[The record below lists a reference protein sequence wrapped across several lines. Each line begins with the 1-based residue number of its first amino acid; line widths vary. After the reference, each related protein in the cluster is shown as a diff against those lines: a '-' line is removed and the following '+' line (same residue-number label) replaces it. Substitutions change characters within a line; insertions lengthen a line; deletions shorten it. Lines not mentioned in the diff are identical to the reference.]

1 MARMIPSEVYR
12 PSTPPGEIKVFEA
25 LRDDPETKDWVV
37 LHSLDIVHHRSQ
49 ISGEI
54 DFVVIIPKKGVLVI
68 EVKSHSFI
76 DRRDGLW
83 FFGRGDRSGSPRGPF
98 KQVSNA
104 MHSLQDSVLKRM
116 PGLKAVPFATC
127 VIFTDCEFKQT
138 STEWHDWEIIDSA
151 KLSRPIGGL
160 LFGVMENWR
169 AKFASAPSG
178 RWFSRDAED
187 PTPEQVDV
195 LTDFLRPSFE
205 LYESPKSQAARRADE
220 LKRYTESQ
228 YGAIDAMSF
237 NKRVIFQGPAG
248 TGKTM
253 LAIEAARRAAA
264 NGRRVLFLC
273 FNNLLGEWLRK
284 ETEPLAPL
292 VETTTLHKYL
302 LRVAA
307 IQDGAN
313 YSSSKF
319 WSEELPTKALEAL
332 IEKGRDE
339 NAYDEIVI
347 DEAQDILRPNY
358 IDILDLT
365 LKDGLEK
372 GRWRIFGD
380 FEKQAIYK
388 SDASLTLEEV
398 IETRLP
404 RAMVFSLRDNCRNR
418 PRVAE
423 MVHLLGGLKPRYSH
437 ILRPDDGQQPRIKYY
452 SNLSQQLEHLTAE
465 LADLY
470 REGFDPGEIVIL
482 SPKAPSECA
491 AGKVAASPWRERLRP
506 ITGASE
512 KQIRYSSIHAFK
524 GLEAGAIIVTDLEN
538 IIDASDL
545 FYIAVTRTLHRL
557 VLLISD
563 QAKQD
568 VIITLLGQAG
578 S

>member
-1 MARMIPSEVYR
+1 MARMIPSEVYG
-12 PSTPPGEIKVFEA
+12 PSTPPGEITVFEA
-25 LRDDPETKDWVV
+25 LRDDPETQDWVV

-83 FFGRGDRSGSPRGPF
+83 FMGRADRSGSPRGPF
-98 KQVSNA
+98 KQVSTA
-104 MHSLQDSVLKRM
+104 MHSLHDSVLKRM

-127 VIFTDCEFKQT
+127 VIFTHCEFKQT

-160 LFGVMENWR
+160 LLGVMENWR

-178 RWFSRDAED
+178 GWFNRDAED

-195 LTDFLRPSFE
+195 LTEFLRPSFE
-205 LYESPKSQAARRADE
+205 LYESPKSQAARRAEE

-284 ETEPLAPL
+284 ETEPLGPL
-292 VETTTLHKYL
+292 VDTTTLHKYL
-302 LRVAA
+302 LKVAA
-307 IQDGAN
+307 IPDGAY

-319 WSEELPTKALEAL
+319 WSEELPSKALEVL
-332 IEKGRDE
+332 FEIGEYDT
-339 NAYDEIVI
+339 AYDEIVI

-358 IDILDLT
+358 LDILDLT
-365 LKDGLEK
+365 LKDGLEN

-398 IETRLP
+398 IEQRFP
-404 RAMVFSLRDNCRNR
+404 GAMVFSLRDNCRNR

-423 MVHLLGGLKPRYSH
+423 MVHLLGGLKPGYSH
-437 ILRPDDGQQPRIKYY
+437 ILRPDDGQQPKIKYY
-452 SNLSQQLEHLTAE
+452 SNLPQQLEHLTTE

-470 REGFDPGEIVIL
+470 REGFDPGDIVIL
-482 SPKAPSECA
+482 SPKGPNECA
-491 AGKVAASPWRERLRP
+491 AGKVALSPLRERLRP
-506 ITGASE
+506 ISSASE

-524 GLEAGAIIVTDLEN
+524 GLEAGAIIVTDIEN

-568 VIITLLGQAG
+568 VITTLLSQ
-578 S
+578 STN